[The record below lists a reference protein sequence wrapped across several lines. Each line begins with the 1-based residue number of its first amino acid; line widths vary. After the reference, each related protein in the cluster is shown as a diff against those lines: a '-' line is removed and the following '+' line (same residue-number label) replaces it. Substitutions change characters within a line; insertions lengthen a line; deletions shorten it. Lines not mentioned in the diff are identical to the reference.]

1 MRVRRGSGNEPLQG
15 SRAEIDAIGKGM
27 LAIGGSIAVVAV
39 PLVALAGVAFV
50 YLLSLGFADDPGRV
64 AAEEQLTMLLVVG
77 VVGAIVVA
85 LILLLRRA
93 LRGGTLA
100 LVGTTVVGGGL
111 TWFVVRT
118 WEAWGSGTERPG
130 DRAFLLQ
137 LAALC
142 VPPVLMTLGSALRL
156 LARVR
161 PGITLPD
168 DLD

>member
-1 MRVRRGSGNEPLQG
+1 MRVRRGAGNEPLQG

-39 PLVALAGVAFV
+39 PLVALVGCAFV
-50 YLLSLGFADDPGRV
+50 FMLSLGFADDPGRV

-77 VVGAIVVA
+77 VIGAIVVA
-85 LILLLRRA
+85 LI
-93 LRGGTLA
+93 
-100 LVGTTVVGGGL
+100 
-111 TWFVVRT
+111 
-118 WEAWGSGTERPG
+118 
-130 DRAFLLQ
+130 